1 MLNLTVLWNRKDNNT
16 FENIPQYYQTLRIQ
30 QVMIILQIKKMNVI
44 KKNQLIKKIVTDKN
58 VYAINNISK
67 QIKYPASN
75 MLYIYIYIYI
85 YSSSSSINKY
95 KPCD

>member
-1 MLNLTVLWNRKDNNT
+1 MLKLTVLWNRKDNNT

-30 QVMIILQIKKMNVI
+30 QIMIILQIKKMNVI

-67 QIKYPASN
+67 QIKYPANN
-75 MLYIYIYIYI
+75 MLYTYICMYIYIYIY
-85 YSSSSSINKY
+85 
-95 KPCD
+95 DV